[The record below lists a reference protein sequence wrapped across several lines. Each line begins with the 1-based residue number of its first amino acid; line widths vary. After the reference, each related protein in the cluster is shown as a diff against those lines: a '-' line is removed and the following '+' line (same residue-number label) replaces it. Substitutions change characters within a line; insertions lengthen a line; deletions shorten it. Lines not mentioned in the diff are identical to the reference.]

1 MKMNIL
7 ETLKDLMGSELWLCL
22 FKEKVIVIAILLLT
36 LVFDNDAINILL
48 GQKCLMEECNNNK
61 IFIFT
66 SAIFF
71 TAVTIKIIFEQFK
84 RWIRERRKK

>member
-1 MKMNIL
+1 MNIL

>member
-1 MKMNIL
+1 MNIL

-36 LVFDNDAINILL
+36 LVLDNDAINILL
-48 GQKCLMEECNNNK
+48 GKKCLMEECNNNK